1 MFGKK
6 SVGMQLAASFIVIV
20 VLMGAIGWVSLAAL
34 TRMSSGLN
42 HVHQV
47 ALPSVDFLD
56 QADRDLQQLLV
67 AERSVLLADPSDP
80 KQAEFLKAFDENA
93 QQSKDRLGKYRA
105 LATDPAQ
112 LEVYK
117 KYLATRVAWE
127 EISQQII
134 ALVKAGDAASK
145 SKARELSVGAGDE
158 KFEAMRDH
166 LNTLEDLVGAQAEEH
181 AKAAATSY
189 AEAQRWVVG
198 ISLLAVVV
206 AMGLAMILAR
216 RIARPVNVAA
226 RIADGVAEGNL
237 GEQIPE
243 EYVERS
249 DEIGLLARALSR
261 MMARLNEV
269 VTQVAM
275 GATSVASSATELSS
289 SSTALSQGASQQA
302 ASVTELSA
310 TIEEMS
316 STTSNS
322 AESAQ
327 HTERLASQSAR
338 GAKEG
343 GLKVADTVSAM
354 RTIAEKITF
363 IEDIA
368 RQTNMLALNA
378 AIEAARAGE
387 AGKGFAVVAA
397 EVRRLAER
405 SGDAANEI
413 RELTSKSVLV
423 ATEAGTLIERIVP
436 DIDRTATLVQS
447 IAASSREISRG
458 AEESAQAMQQLDQ
471 IVQMNAA
478 SSEELTATSEEL
490 ASQAE
495 QLRSVVSFFH
505 LRGTEE
511 TKRPVMGSSSFVGS
525 PNVRGARLVL
535 AAPMKVAAAPVGPAC
550 VSMGA
555 APAAASG
562 ESVDLGYLSEVSDES
577 PSPDG
582 GSQKV

>member
-1 MFGKK
+1 MFGRK
-6 SVGMQLAASFIVIV
+6 SVGVQLAASFVLIVM
-20 VLMGAIGWVSLAAL
+20 LMVAIAWVSLVAL
-34 TRMSSGLN
+34 TQMSSGLN

-67 AERSVLLADPSDP
+67 AERSMLLTAPSDP

-93 QQSKDRLGKYRA
+93 QQSKDRLGKYQA
-105 LATDPAQ
+105 LASDPAQ

-117 KYLATRVAWE
+117 KYLAARSDWE
-127 EISQQII
+127 ESSQQIV
-134 ALVKAGDAASK
+134 ALLKSGDEASK
-145 SKARELSVGAGDE
+145 AKALDLSMGAVGE

-166 LNTLEDLVGAQAEEH
+166 INTLEDLVGGQAEER
-181 AKAAATSY
+181 AKAAAKSY

-206 AMGLAMILAR
+206 AIGLAMILAR
-216 RIARPVNVAA
+216 RIARPVSVAA

-237 GEQIPE
+237 SEQIPE

-261 MMARLNEV
+261 MMTRLNEV

-289 SSTALSQGASQQA
+289 SSMALSQGASQQA

-316 STTSNS
+316 STTSHS

-327 HTERLASQSAR
+327 HTEQLASQSAR

-343 GLKVADTVSAM
+343 GLRVADTVSAM
-354 RTIAEKITF
+354 RTIAEKIAF

-387 AGKGFAVVAA
+387 AGKGFAVVAS

-436 DIDRTATLVQS
+436 DIHRTATLVQG
-447 IAASSREISRG
+447 IAASAREISRG
-458 AEESAQAMQQLDQ
+458 AEESSQAMQQLDQ

-490 ASQAE
+490 AAQAE
-495 QLRSVVSFFH
+495 QLRNVVSFFR
-505 LRGTEE
+505 LRGTAE
-511 TKRPVMGSSSFVGS
+511 TKGRVVASSSFGGS
-525 PNVRGARLVL
+525 PNVRAARLVL
-535 AAPMKVAAAPVGPAC
+535 AAPTKAAAAPMSPEGVGT
-550 VSMGA
+550 GD
-555 APAAASG
+555 APVDATG
-562 ESVDLGYLSEVSDES
+562 ESVDLDHPSEVSDE
-577 PSPDG
+577 PPCANG
-582 GSQKV
+582 GRQEV